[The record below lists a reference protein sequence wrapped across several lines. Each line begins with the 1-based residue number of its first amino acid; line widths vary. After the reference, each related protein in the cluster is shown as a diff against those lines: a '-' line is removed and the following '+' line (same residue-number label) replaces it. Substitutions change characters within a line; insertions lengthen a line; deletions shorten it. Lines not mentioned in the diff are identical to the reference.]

1 MVGNLTTDLD
11 FYDAAAGTSLSVV
24 TGGPAGLIS
33 VFAASVGL
41 DPDTNQADEI
51 ALSVP
56 PVVMGGVLTSPETAT
71 GTQVIKMI
79 MDVLLFF
86 EEGTGGFP
94 RGLDVRLLIQ
104 RSLP

>member
-1 MVGNLTTDLD
+1 
-11 FYDAAAGTSLSVV
+11 
-24 TGGPAGLIS
+24 
-33 VFAASVGL
+33 
-41 DPDTNQADEI
+41 
-51 ALSVP
+51 
-56 PVVMGGVLTSPETAT
+56 
-71 GTQVIKMI
+71 